1 MFTANT
7 EDTCI
12 LTKTNKTP
20 SKSVLQIKN
29 DLPLLEDSLWSS
41 IACCTLQK
49 CLDTFQS
56 VYPFIYVFGGFFV
69 LFFRGE
75 IQGHFRQGFVFI
87 YIICQSSIAGRTF
100 SWEKTSD
107 FSSFVLFST

>member
-1 MFTANT
+1 MFTADT

-29 DLPLLEDSLWSS
+29 DLPLLED
-41 IACCTLQK
+41 
-49 CLDTFQS
+49 TFQS
-56 VYPFIYVFGGFFV
+56 VYPFIYVFGFFG
-69 LFFRGE
+69 GE

-100 SWEKTSD
+100 SWKKTSD
-107 FSSFVLFST
+107 FSSFVLFSA

>member
-69 LFFRGE
+69 FFFGGKFKATSGKDLF
-75 IQGHFRQGFVFI
+75 
-87 YIICQSSIAGRTF
+87 
-100 SWEKTSD
+100 
-107 FSSFVLFST
+107 LFTLYVSPL